1 MSTEQTDELASEST
15 EVERLRA
22 RIAQLED
29 ELASL
34 QAWANGVVADAQKRV
49 YWLERLHLDLDPIM
63 RHVPIDFAVDVYRR
77 LMHWWYLW
85 VLRPADAVRRF
96 VRWLSP

>member
-22 RIAQLED
+22 RVAQLED
-29 ELASL
+29 ELVAL
-34 QAWANGVVADAQKRV
+34 QAWANRVVADAQKQV

-63 RHVPIDFAVDVYRR
+63 RHVPIDFAVDLYRR
-77 LMHWWYLW
+77 LMRWWYLW

-96 VRWLSP
+96 LRWLSP